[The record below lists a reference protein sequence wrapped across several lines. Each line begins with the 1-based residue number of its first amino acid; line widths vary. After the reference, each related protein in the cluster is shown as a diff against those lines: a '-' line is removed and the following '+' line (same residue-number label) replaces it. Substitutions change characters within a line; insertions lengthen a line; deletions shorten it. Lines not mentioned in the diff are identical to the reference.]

1 MLVRWKDD
9 AVLPV
14 YFICEAGHLTLQLC
28 LGVELR
34 HYAAA
39 CEVIAVLSAP
49 GMPQVRSSQ

>member
-1 MLVRWKDD
+1 MPGSWKGD